1 MENRGECMSQK
12 KRIEQIKELLHA
24 HNEISLED
32 IMEKF
37 QVSRDTARRD
47 LVRLEEDGDIVRVKR
62 GAILS
67 SQHSRVTR
75 YQERNISQ
83 EKEHIAQT
91 ACSFIHDGDTILFD
105 TSTTVE
111 LTARYM
117 SSKDVT
123 AITNSIDIVTNLSER
138 SDITV
143 YMVGGKFNPHNRN
156 FVGLHTVEE
165 LAKYQ
170 AHTLFIGAC
179 GIGTGGLTSP
189 DEGEAYVKKSM
200 MRASQRVIVLTE
212 YTKFQKTF
220 LHKVCG
226 LEEIDIIITN
236 QAPPPEIEQQ
246 LYHYNIE
253 LIVTNKNLRS
263 DYQ

>member
-1 MENRGECMSQK
+1 MSQK

-47 LVRLEEDGDIVRVKR
+47 LVKLEEDGDIVRIKR

-67 SQHSRVTR
+67 SRHSHIPR
-75 YQERNISQ
+75 YQERNISL

-91 ACSFIHDGDTILFD
+91 ACSLIHDGDTIIFD

-111 LTARYM
+111 VTARYM
-117 SSKDVT
+117 GNKCVT
-123 AITNSIDIVTNLSER
+123 AITNSIDIVTSLSER
-138 SDITV
+138 PNITV

-156 FVGLHTVEE
+156 FVGLHAVEE

-179 GIGTGGLTSP
+179 GIGIEGLTSP
-189 DEGEAYVKKSM
+189 DEGEAYVKKGM
-200 MRASQRVIVLTE
+200 IEAAHRVIVLTE
-212 YTKFQKTF
+212 YTKFQKVF

-226 LEEIDIIITN
+226 LEEIDIIITD
-236 QAPPPEIEQQ
+236 QAPPLEIEQ
-246 LYHYNIE
+246 LLHNYNIE
-253 LIVTNKNLRS
+253 LIVTNKNIRS
-263 DYQ
+263 NC